1 MDKTIAF
8 KWIEA
13 LRSGKYTQAK
23 GNMRV
28 KQKDGSYAYCCLG
41 VLRHEVLGKKNAALD
56 FIGDKIDILSERDV
70 KDCKFNIKFGD
81 PYIEKTGNTLSE
93 LNDNGKSFK
102 YIANVIEKNWEKL

>member
-13 LRSGKYTQAK
+13 LRSGKYKQAK
-23 GNMRV
+23 GAMRV

-56 FIGDKIDILSERDV
+56 SGGQKIGVLSSRDV
-70 KDCKFNIKFGD
+70 KDCELISYN
-81 PYIEKTGNTLSE
+81 PYIEQKDLRLSE

-102 YIANVIEKNWEKL
+102 YIANLIEKNWEKL